1 MEKAI
6 SDRRVLI
13 EELGLAATICK
24 WLATNASL
32 SDYNVDSI
40 FGVFDTKVTDKITDV
55 IVESESIDAALNR
68 KYGRS
73 SYSNTRSYKDTLT
86 DYLNTIK
93 TFAEK
98 FTDNPL
104 AMQASEN
111 IDNCIRN
118 VEVLIN
124 L

>member
-6 SDRRVLI
+6 SDKRVLRT
-13 EELGLAATICK
+13 ELDLAATICK
-24 WLATNASL
+24 WLANNASL

-40 FGVFDTKVTDKITDV
+40 FSMFDTRTTDKITDV
-55 IVESESIDAALNR
+55 IVDAETVEASFNR
-68 KYGRS
+68 KYGCN
-73 SYSNTRSYKDTLT
+73 SYSNTRFYKNTLT
-86 DYLNTIK
+86 DNLNVIK
-93 TFAEK
+93 AFADK
-98 FTDNPL
+98 FIDNPL